1 MIHLL
6 ISSMW
11 LSNQF
16 KETTSNI
23 SRSKSILFSPWFG
36 KNKWKFMT
44 NLKAYVRFLKISR
57 MLKIILIIKK
67 ALKNLDMM

>member
-1 MIHLL
+1 
-6 ISSMW
+6 
-11 LSNQF
+11 
-16 KETTSNI
+16 
-23 SRSKSILFSPWFG
+23 
-36 KNKWKFMT
+36 MT

>member
-6 ISSMW
+6 ISSMS

-23 SRSKSILFSPWFG
+23 SRSKSISFSLWFG

-44 NLKAYVRFLKISR
+44 NLKAFVRFQKISR
-57 MLKIILIIKK
+57 MLRIILIIKK

>member
-6 ISSMW
+6 ISSMS

-23 SRSKSILFSPWFG
+23 SRSKSILFSLWFG

-44 NLKAYVRFLKISR
+44 NLKAFVRFQKISR
-57 MLKIILIIKK
+57 MLRIILIIKK